1 MNTPS
6 YQVGDLV
13 WIRPEW
19 DGDHT
24 LHVVV
29 EWNEDRGYVRPEH
42 WPHGSVVP
50 QELVTADM
58 LTPAFLCPQLRMS
71 RSHGAQVNKPER
83 NQRDAR

>member
-1 MNTPS
+1 MKTPS

-50 QELVTADM
+50 QELVTAEM
-58 LTPAFLCPQLRMS
+58 LEPALPARPAKM
-71 RSHGAQVNKPER
+71 AQNSDGPSAAARER
-83 NQRDAR
+83 TRA

>member
-1 MNTPS
+1 MNTPN
-6 YQVGDLV
+6 YQAGDLV

-29 EWNEDRGYVRPEH
+29 EWNGDRGFVRPEH

-50 QELVTADM
+50 QELVTAEM
-58 LTPAFLCPQLRMS
+58 LEPALPS
-71 RSHGAQVNKPER
+71 RPRKMVKDSDGPNAAARER
-83 NQRDAR
+83 TRP

>member
-24 LHVVV
+24 LHVIV
-29 EWNEDRGYVRPEH
+29 EWNGDRGFIRPEH
-42 WPHGSVVP
+42 WPHGPVVP
-50 QELVTADM
+50 QELVTAEM
-58 LTPAFLCPQLRMS
+58 LTPAFPCPQLRIS
-71 RSHGAQVNKPER
+71 RSNA
-83 NQRDAR
+83 ARPTQDKGDQDHA

>member
-42 WPHGSVVP
+42 WPHGPVIP
-50 QELVTADM
+50 QELVTAEM
-58 LTPAFLCPQLRMS
+58 LEPAKMVQNSDGPNAAAR
-71 RSHGAQVNKPER
+71 ER
-83 NQRDAR
+83 TRP